1 MTLDAVAVGTPVTV
15 LSARTSSPAVSRR
28 LAELGIRPGTQLRT
42 LMRTSGG
49 GGVIAMGDDRLAVSR
64 AILSAVEVTDQEFP
78 RD

>member
-1 MTLDAVAVGTPVTV
+1 MTLDAVAVGTSTTV

-28 LAELGIRPGTQLRT
+28 LAELGIRPGTRVRT

-64 AILSAVEVTDQEFP
+64 AILSAVEVTE
-78 RD
+78 